1 MPGTLKRGYEWYTLS
16 QHPFAKAACMMF
28 MIIEVHRF
36 LDVNGRIARIMMNA
50 ELDTK
55 GLSKIIIPIVYR
67 EDYMGSLKKL
77 TKLRDR
83 DAYISMLLRA

>member
-1 MPGTLKRGYEWYTLS
+1 
-16 QHPFAKAACMMF
+16 MMF
-28 MIIEVHRF
+28 MIIEVHPF
-36 LDVNGRIARIMMNA
+36 LDVNGRIARIMKNA

-55 GLSKIIIPIVYR
+55 GLSKIIIPIFYR

>member
-1 MPGTLKRGYEWYTLS
+1 
-16 QHPFAKAACMMF
+16 MMF
-28 MIIEVHRF
+28 MIIEVHPF

-55 GLSKIIIPIVYR
+55 GLSNIIIPIVYR
-67 EDYMGSLKKL
+67 EDYTGSLKKL

-83 DAYISMLLRA
+83 DAYISML